1 MMWRDSP
8 TVVLLWLLVV
18 LVCTAFGSTNTNT
31 NGFSHNQQQQ
41 HHEPRATTFL
51 PYERG
56 THNTTHVFLSKAT
69 TLGLEENI
77 DVYLPTEP
85 GAHKMTDHMAS
96 HGMAVVVFWSLT
108 LPLSNLEKLEI
119 LKRVF
124 DWTDLNINRVLHN
137 HGVSED
143 VTLDLQNILMAC
155 HSAGCQLTVDY
166 LKEGCREVKGQALLS
181 PVDGGLDGDGG
192 VAFAITPGTTLN
204 YATPSLVMPC
214 GLDDVPSVG
223 GFPCGP
229 EHLSNARFYEALN
242 PTSPRWGINATEF
255 GHGDFLDPAFQHA
268 IEAGNV
274 CGWNHDATEEE
285 LDEYRRYIA
294 GQLVTFHTA
303 LYTDTGDCSEYLPY
317 LQDPGMMLV
326 VTESVYQ
333 NPSGGCPMAGC
344 MWSPPPPTTTTA
356 TTN

>member
-1 MMWRDSP
+1 M
-8 TVVLLWLLVV
+8 
-18 LVCTAFGSTNTNT
+18 LVCGTLASTNNNN
-31 NGFSHNQQQQ
+31 NGISHNPQHPPPQQQ
-41 HHEPRATTFL
+41 TTDTFL

-56 THNTTHVFLSKAT
+56 PHNTTHVFLSKAT

-77 DVYLPTEP
+77 DVYLPTQP
-85 GAHKMTDHMAS
+85 GAHKVAYFIDSFGGILPGASYSVMTEHMAS
-96 HGMAVVVFWSLT
+96 HGLAVVVFWSLT

-143 VTLDLQNILMAC
+143 VTLDLQNILMVC
-155 HSAGCQLTVDY
+155 HSAGCQLVVDY
-166 LKEGCREVKGQALLS
+166 MKEGCREVKGQALLS

-214 GLDDVPSVG
+214 GLDDVTSVG

-274 CGWNHDATEEE
+274 CGWNHEATEEE
-285 LDEYRRYIA
+285 LDAYRRYIA
-294 GQLVTFHTA
+294 GQLVTFHT
-303 LYTDTGDCSEYLPY
+303 
-317 LQDPGMMLV
+317 
-326 VTESVYQ
+326 
-333 NPSGGCPMAGC
+333 
-344 MWSPPPPTTTTA
+344 
-356 TTN
+356 